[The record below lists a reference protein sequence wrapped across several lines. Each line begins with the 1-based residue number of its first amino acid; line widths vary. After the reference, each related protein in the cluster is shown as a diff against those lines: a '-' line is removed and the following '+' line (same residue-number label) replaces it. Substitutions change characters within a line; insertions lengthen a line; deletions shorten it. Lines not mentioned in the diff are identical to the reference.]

1 VDTLHG
7 GPGNDTLH
15 LRDGEADRAD
25 CGDGNDVALLDT
37 KDVIVDATPQNPNG
51 SCETVVRRDPRR
63 QEDTDE
69 NQQESSTE
77 DNASTQR

>member
-37 KDVIVDATPQNPNG
+37 KDVIVDATPENPNG
-51 SCETVVRRDPRR
+51 SCETVIRRAPHPR
-63 QEDTDE
+63 EDKGE
-69 NQQESSTE
+69 NKQESPRE
-77 DNASTQR
+77 DQGAAQQ